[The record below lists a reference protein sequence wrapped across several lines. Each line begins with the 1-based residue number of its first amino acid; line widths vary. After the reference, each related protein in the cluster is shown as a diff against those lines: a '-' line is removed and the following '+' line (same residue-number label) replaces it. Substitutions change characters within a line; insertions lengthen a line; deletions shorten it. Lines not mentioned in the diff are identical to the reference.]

1 MCSSDSKNKR
11 ICQTLTTASVSC
23 VMYSGRVPSSSWEF
37 LFTLFCS
44 FSHSSLKTKTF
55 MTTPF
60 TNAHA
65 STNLPNV
72 QKVRLVPEQSLERSV
87 TAFSDGEL
95 CGLPILIGCNSFFL
109 FLLWEFGGA
118 KTSVHGFSLKDIIFG
133 DLKLA

>member
-60 TNAHA
+60 TNANA

-87 TAFSDGEL
+87 YSFLRWRTLWTTNSDWL
-95 CGLPILIGCNSFFL
+95 QFL
-109 FLLWEFGGA
+109 FPFFALGIRRSKNLSAWF
-118 KTSVHGFSLKDIIFG
+118 
-133 DLKLA
+133 

>member
-87 TAFSDGEL
+87 YSFLRWRTLWTTNSDWL
-95 CGLPILIGCNSFFL
+95 QFL
-109 FLLWEFGGA
+109 FPFFALGIWRSKNLSAWF
-118 KTSVHGFSLKDIIFG
+118 
-133 DLKLA
+133 